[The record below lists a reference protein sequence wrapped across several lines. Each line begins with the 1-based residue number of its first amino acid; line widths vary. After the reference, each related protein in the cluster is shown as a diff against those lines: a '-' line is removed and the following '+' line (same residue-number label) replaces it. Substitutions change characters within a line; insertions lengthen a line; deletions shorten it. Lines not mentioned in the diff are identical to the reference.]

1 MTMKEAYTDRFE
13 FSLDDKGRLSVPVE
27 WRGEAFEK
35 RFLVMPSSDGCL
47 RIYPASFL
55 GREMEKLSSLGATS
69 ADAPR
74 KSLEKLASVIQA
86 AEPDQQ
92 GRIMIREKFRQH
104 AGLGRQAVLVG
115 RLDHFEVW
123 DPKKWKKIAPPA
135 TTFEEV
141 AKEVGL

>member
-69 ADAPR
+69 ADARR

-92 GRIMIREKFRQH
+92 GRIMIREKFRLH

>member
-35 RFLVMPSSDGCL
+35 RFLVMPSADGCL
-47 RIYPASFL
+47 RVYPASFL
-55 GREMEKLSSLGATS
+55 GREMDKLSNMGATS
-69 ADAPR
+69 ADARR

-86 AEPDQQ
+86 TEPDQQ

-104 AGLGRQAVLVG
+104 AGLARQAVLVG
-115 RLDHFEVW
+115 RLDHFQVW
-123 DPKKWKKIAPPA
+123 EPKRWKKIAPPT

-141 AKEVGL
+141 AQEVGL

>member
-1 MTMKEAYTDRFE
+1 MKEAYTDQFE
-13 FSLDDKGRLSVPVE
+13 FSLDAKGRVSVPAE

-47 RIYPASFL
+47 RVYPASFL
-55 GREMEKLSSLGATS
+55 GRQMEKLANDGATS
-69 ADAPR
+69 SDLKR

-104 AGLGRQAVLVG
+104 AALGREAVLIG
-115 RLDHFEVW
+115 CLDHFQIW
-123 DPKKWKKIAPPA
+123 DPKRWGRIAPPS
-135 TTFEEV
+135 TTFEQV
-141 AKEVGL
+141 AKDAGL

>member
-35 RFLVMPSSDGCL
+35 RFLVMPSADGCL

-69 ADAPR
+69 ADARR

>member
-1 MTMKEAYTDRFE
+1 MMTREAYTDRFE

-35 RFLVMPSSDGCL
+35 RFLIMPSSNGCL

-55 GREMEKLSSLGATS
+55 GREMEKLSTMGATS
-69 ADAPR
+69 ADARR

-92 GRIMIREKFRQH
+92 GRIMLREKFRQH
-104 AGLGRQAVLVG
+104 AGLARQAVLVG

-123 DPKKWKKIAPPA
+123 DPKRWLKIAPPA

-141 AKEVGL
+141 ALEVGL